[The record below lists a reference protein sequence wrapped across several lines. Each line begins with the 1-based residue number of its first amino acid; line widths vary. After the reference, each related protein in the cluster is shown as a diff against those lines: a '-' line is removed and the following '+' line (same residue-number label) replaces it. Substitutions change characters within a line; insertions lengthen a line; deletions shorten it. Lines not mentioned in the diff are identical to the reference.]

1 MDDSNENNDKNIDI
15 EELVKVQSRVRGFLG
30 RAKCRKN
37 KQMNNKQDTYQY
49 TPYANYGP
57 RGPPGPPFMGMP
69 PRGPPGPPGPP
80 FMGMPPRGPPA
91 MNTSTKEENTIVDD
105 EKKTEEEDV
114 ECDENSNKDKVKGKK
129 KSISMNNIISLAK
142 LVQKE
147 VVNEDEFRDIVKRI
161 RKRNEEIEW
170 SLKQELILKSI
181 GEKSCCYFLLHRDIS
196 EAYRK
201 MYQKS
206 MMGIFTQ
213 TMISS
218 IIMFVAAGL
227 QDSCNTDNKLFIIPI
242 VAGALNLLIAFQ
254 QKILEFKQPERFMLE
269 HATTSK
275 SFREIYDDI
284 NIQLGLARK
293 ERSPMPIYLTTMRE
307 KYHMCKKIAP
317 YVAKSSHR
325 YFEAMYLNTDDPSSI
340 NGKNKGNFINAYQL
354 KLNPDEIG
362 NGFYNNEM
370 KELLARKK
378 QNGIPEDILGLTPID
393 ISIRDLKL
401 SDIKRRLDNEEEELD
416 YKLRSEHN
424 KHQLEKKYKEQEE
437 DYNYDYFDMNSSN
450 NSSADS
456 DEEHNNHPV
465 LLLRGGGKRDEKRG
479 EENV

>member
-1 MDDSNENNDKNIDI
+1 MADYGEKHEEDINQDVNIK
-15 EELVKVQSRVRGFLG
+15 ELVKIQSRIRGFLG
-30 RAKCRKN
+30 RAKYRKE
-37 KQMNNKQDTYQY
+37 QQVNNKQNAYQY
-49 TPYANYGP
+49 SANINYMP
-57 RGPPGPPFMGMP
+57 RGPHRPSFMGMP
-69 PRGPPGPPGPP
+69 PRGPPG
-80 FMGMPPRGPPA
+80 
-91 MNTSTKEENTIVDD
+91 MNTFIKEVNTVIDD
-105 EKKTEEEDV
+105 EKKTDEEV
-114 ECDENSNKDKVKGKK
+114 DENTSNKDKHDIKK
-129 KSISMNNIISLAK
+129 KSITMNNIISLAK

-196 EAYRK
+196 EGYRK

-213 TMISS
+213 TMVSS

-227 QDSCNTDNKLFIIPI
+227 QETCSSENKLFIIPI

-293 ERSPMPIYLTTMRE
+293 ERSPMPLYLTTIRD
-307 KYHMCKKIAP
+307 KYQMCKKIAP
-317 YVAKSSHR
+317 YVARSSHR
-325 YFEAMYLNTDDPSSI
+325 DFEAMYLNTDDPSSI

-354 KLNPDEIG
+354 NIDDYINYQSATSRMIDDKDGL
-362 NGFYNNEM
+362 
-370 KELLARKK
+370 ELLSRKK

-393 ISIRDLKL
+393 ISRRDISL
-401 SDIKRRLDNEEEELD
+401 SDMKRKLDYKVEKKD
-416 YKLRSEHN
+416 YKLRT
-424 KHQLEKKYKEQEE
+424 KHKVHLLKKKYKEDEE
-437 DYNYDYFDMNSSN
+437 DYEIDLNFDIDSNISSDD
-450 NSSADS
+450 SCDS
-456 DEEHNNHPV
+456 DISDIENNKQPV
-465 LLLRGGGKRDEKRG
+465 LLLRGAGKKNTITG

>member
-1 MDDSNENNDKNIDI
+1 MDNSNEKNEKNEQDI
-15 EELVKVQSRVRGFLG
+15 NIKKIVKIQSRIRGFLD
-30 RAKCRKN
+30 RAKCRKD
-37 KQMNNKQDTYQY
+37 KQMNNKNNVYQY
-49 TPYANYGP
+49 TPHINYAP
-57 RGPPGPPFMGMP
+57 RGSLC
-69 PRGPPGPPGPP
+69 
-80 FMGMPPRGPPA
+80 
-91 MNTSTKEENTIVDD
+91 MNTFTKEENTIVDD
-105 EKKTEEEDV
+105 EKKTDEEV
-114 ECDENSNKDKVKGKK
+114 DEINSTKGKNDIK
-129 KSISMNNIISLAK
+129 KRSITMNNIISLAK

-196 EAYRK
+196 EGYRK

-213 TMISS
+213 TMVSS
-218 IIMFVAAGL
+218 IIMFVAAGI
-227 QDSCNTDNKLFIIPI
+227 QQTCSSENKLFIIPI

-284 NIQLGLARK
+284 NIQLGLSRK
-293 ERSPMPIYLTTMRE
+293 ERSPMPLYLTTVRD
-307 KYHMCKKIAP
+307 KYQMCKQVAP
-317 YVAKSSHR
+317 YVARSSHR
-325 YFEAMYLNTDDPSSI
+325 DFEAMYLNTDDPSSI

-354 KLNPDEIG
+354 NIDDYINNQSATGRMIDGPDVL
-362 NGFYNNEM
+362 
-370 KELLARKK
+370 ELLTRKK

-393 ISIRDLKL
+393 ISRRDISL
-401 SDIKRRLDNEEEELD
+401 SDIKRKLDYKVEEKD
-416 YKLRSEHN
+416 YKLRS
-424 KHQLEKKYKEQEE
+424 KHKVHLLKKKYKEEEE
-437 DYNYDYFDMNSSN
+437 DYGIDLNFDINSN
-450 NSSADS
+450 ISSDDSCDS
-456 DEEHNNHPV
+456 DIYHQENNKQPV
-465 LLLRGGGKRDEKRG
+465 LLLRGAGKKNTITG